1 MVNRVF
7 CQLMLGNKKQ
17 KKAMGNKN
25 KKKQQQQHQME
36 AMARRDAKIRQLPTI
51 YTFNFKD
58 VPSEVYAKTLEAIFS
73 DPQFADAV
81 RNRNEL
87 VRAANRIP
95 QGAPQMAP
103 LIKTIQEKD
112 AKLANAIYALLV
124 QVNLHSEIT
133 YDFLSFGHLS
143 RYYVDYSQPGMQE
156 KVDHLNINLDKITFL
171 SEKLENLLTQVKGDM
186 LEIFKGASEFQQF
199 DGVMAS
205 LRQLSGFFDFARK
218 KDEKSKDYALYY
230 EYADSINNYMDKR
243 MQTYSQKYRK
253 LHPTLP
259 GFTQEQMVE
268 AINLFFGEKDKFN
281 ESFISAT
288 DSGGKYIDAV
298 KLSFNI
304 DEEQTKKLD
313 KLVPKPK
320 EGNSIQKYCL
330 NVTDAIMLYYAQ
342 QKGFSLK

>member
-1 MVNRVF
+1 
-7 CQLMLGNKKQ
+7 
-17 KKAMGNKN
+17 MGTKN
-25 KKKQQQQHQME
+25 KKHQQQ
-36 AMARRDAKIRQLPTI
+36 AMAKREAQIRNLPTI

-58 VPSEVYAKTLEAIFS
+58 VPADVYTKTLETLFA
-73 DPQFADAV
+73 DPKFADAV

-95 QGAPQMAP
+95 QGSPQMLS
-103 LIKTIQEKD
+103 LIKAIQDKD
-112 AKLANAIYALLV
+112 SKLANSIYALLV
-124 QVNLHSEIT
+124 QVNLHSEVT
-133 YDFLSFGHLS
+133 YDFLSFGHLI
-143 RYYVDYSQPGMQE
+143 RYYVDYSRPGIQE
-156 KVDHLNINLDKITFL
+156 KVDQLNTNLDKITFL
-171 SEKLENLLTQVKGDM
+171 SETLENLLTQVKGDM

-199 DGVMAS
+199 DGLMAS

-230 EYADSINNYMDKR
+230 EYADSINAYMEKR
-243 MQTYSQKYRK
+243 MQTYSAKYRK

-268 AINLFFGEKDKFN
+268 AINLFFGEDKKFN
-281 ESFISAT
+281 ESFISTT

-330 NVTDAIMLYYAQ
+330 NVTDAIMFYYAQ

>member
-1 MVNRVF
+1 
-7 CQLMLGNKKQ
+7 MLGNKKQ
-17 KKAMGNKN
+17 KIAMGNKN

-103 LIKTIQEKD
+103 LIKAIQEKD

-143 RYYVDYSQPGMQE
+143 RYYVDYSRPGIQE
-156 KVDHLNINLDKITFL
+156 KVDQLNTNLDKITFL
-171 SEKLENLLTQVKGDM
+171 SETLENLLTQVKGDM

-230 EYADSINNYMDKR
+230 EYADSINAYMNKR
-243 MQTYSQKYRK
+243 MLTYSAKYRK

>member
-1 MVNRVF
+1 
-7 CQLMLGNKKQ
+7 
-17 KKAMGNKN
+17 MGNKN
-25 KKKQQQQHQME
+25 KKQHQME

-103 LIKTIQEKD
+103 LIKAIQEKD

-171 SEKLENLLTQVKGDM
+171 SEMLENLLTQVKGDM

>member
-1 MVNRVF
+1 
-7 CQLMLGNKKQ
+7 
-17 KKAMGNKN
+17 
-25 KKKQQQQHQME
+25 ME

-73 DPQFADAV
+73 APQFADAV

-103 LIKTIQEKD
+103 LIKAIQEKD

-171 SEKLENLLTQVKGDM
+171 SEMLENLLTQVKGDM

>member
-1 MVNRVF
+1 
-7 CQLMLGNKKQ
+7 
-17 KKAMGNKN
+17 MGNKN
-25 KKKQQQQHQME
+25 KNKKQHQME
-36 AMARRDAKIRQLPTI
+36 ALARRDAKIRQLPTI

-58 VPSEVYAKTLEAIFS
+58 VPSEVYAKTLETIFA

-103 LIKTIQEKD
+103 LIKAIQEKD

-171 SEKLENLLTQVKGDM
+171 SEMLENLLTQVKGDM

-199 DGVMAS
+199 DGVKAS

-230 EYADSINNYMDKR
+230 EYADSINAYMDKR
-243 MQTYSQKYRK
+243 MQTYSAKYRK

>member
-1 MVNRVF
+1 M
-7 CQLMLGNKKQ
+7 
-17 KKAMGNKN
+17 
-25 KKKQQQQHQME
+25 
-36 AMARRDAKIRQLPTI
+36 
-51 YTFNFKD
+51 
-58 VPSEVYAKTLEAIFS
+58 PSEVYAKTLEAIFS

-103 LIKTIQEKD
+103 LIKAIQEKD

-143 RYYVDYSQPGMQE
+143 RYYVDYSRPGIQE
-156 KVDHLNINLDKITFL
+156 KVDQLNTNLDKITFL
-171 SEKLENLLTQVKGDM
+171 SETLENLLTQVKGDM

-230 EYADSINNYMDKR
+230 EYADSINAYMNKR
-243 MQTYSQKYRK
+243 MLTYSAKYRK

>member
-1 MVNRVF
+1 
-7 CQLMLGNKKQ
+7 
-17 KKAMGNKN
+17 
-25 KKKQQQQHQME
+25 ME
-36 AMARRDAKIRQLPTI
+36 ALARRDAKIRQLPTI

-58 VPSEVYAKTLEAIFS
+58 VPSEVYAKPLEAIFS

-103 LIKTIQEKD
+103 LIKAIQEKD

-171 SEKLENLLTQVKGDM
+171 SEMLENLLTQVKGDM

-313 KLVPKPK
+313 KLMPKPK

>member
-1 MVNRVF
+1 
-7 CQLMLGNKKQ
+7 
-17 KKAMGNKN
+17 MGNKN
-25 KKKQQQQHQME
+25 KNKKQHQME
-36 AMARRDAKIRQLPTI
+36 ALARRDAKIRQLPTI

-58 VPSEVYAKTLEAIFS
+58 VPSEVYAKTLETIFA

-103 LIKTIQEKD
+103 LIKAIQEKD

-171 SEKLENLLTQVKGDM
+171 SEMLENLLTQVKGDM

-268 AINLFFGEKDKFN
+268 AINLFGEKDKFN

>member
-1 MVNRVF
+1 
-7 CQLMLGNKKQ
+7 
-17 KKAMGNKN
+17 MGTKN
-25 KKKQQQQHQME
+25 KKHQQQ
-36 AMARRDAKIRQLPTI
+36 AMAKRETQIRNLPTI

-58 VPSEVYAKTLEAIFS
+58 VPADVYVKTLETLFA
-73 DPQFADAV
+73 DPKFADAV

-95 QGAPQMAP
+95 QGSSQMLS
-103 LIKTIQEKD
+103 LIKAIQDKD
-112 AKLANAIYALLV
+112 SKLANSIYALLV
-124 QVNLHSEIT
+124 QANLHSEVS
-133 YDFLSFGHLS
+133 YDFLNFGHLI
-143 RYYVDYSQPGMQE
+143 RYYVDYSRPGIQE
-156 KVDHLNINLDKITFL
+156 KVDQLNINLDKITFL
-171 SEKLENLLTQVKGDM
+171 SEMLENLLTQVKGDM

-230 EYADSINNYMDKR
+230 EYADSINAYMNKR

-281 ESFISAT
+281 ESFIAKT
-288 DSGGKYIDAV
+288 ESGGCYIDGM
-298 KLSFNI
+298 KLIPNLN
-304 DEEQTKKLD
+304 EEQTAKLD
-313 KLVPKPK
+313 KLVPRPK
-320 EGNSIQKYCL
+320 EGNSMQKYFL
-330 NVTDAIMLYYAQ
+330 YITDAIMLNYH
-342 QKGFSLK
+342 LKVKK

>member
-1 MVNRVF
+1 
-7 CQLMLGNKKQ
+7 
-17 KKAMGNKN
+17 MGTKN
-25 KKKQQQQHQME
+25 KKHQQQ
-36 AMARRDAKIRQLPTI
+36 AMAKRETQIRNLPTI

-58 VPSEVYAKTLEAIFS
+58 VPADVYVKTLETLFE
-73 DPQFADAV
+73 DPKFADAV

-95 QGAPQMAP
+95 QGSSQMLS
-103 LIKTIQEKD
+103 LIKAIQDKD
-112 AKLANAIYALLV
+112 SKLANSIYALLV
-124 QVNLHSEIT
+124 QANLHSEVS
-133 YDFLSFGHLS
+133 YDFLNFGHLI
-143 RYYVDYSQPGMQE
+143 RYYVDYSRPGIQE
-156 KVDHLNINLDKITFL
+156 KVDQLNTNLDKITFL
-171 SEKLENLLTQVKGDM
+171 SEMLENLLTQVKGDM

-230 EYADSINNYMDKR
+230 EYADSINAYMNKR

-281 ESFISAT
+281 ESFIAKT
-288 DSGGKYIDAV
+288 ESGGCYIDGM
-298 KLSFNI
+298 KLIPNLN
-304 DEEQTKKLD
+304 EEQTAKLD
-313 KLVPKPK
+313 KLVPRPK
-320 EGNSIQKYCL
+320 EGNSMQKYFL
-330 NVTDAIMLYYAQ
+330 YITDAIMLNYH
-342 QKGFSLK
+342 LKVKK